1 MVPSKVTREFGL
13 FKLKLY
19 QNRDKVYF
27 GLGMA
32 GLVGGTILLCRG
44 SRKLD
49 GILDA
54 HEEAMK
60 KVKELPE
67 DERKAATKKVW
78 GHTIGRI
85 AKEFGPGVAIW
96 LAGAFG
102 VSGSNYVLSAD
113 KHAALDALAMA
124 NATHN
129 AFYKRVE
136 KEIGAERAAEL
147 RDGVRNL
154 TVTDTTSGEEE
165 SVKTEIEVKKASN
178 PLQSVNTLIYGYGTS
193 RYFDETNLPFNV
205 KNILRARNEFESRI
219 ARNGYIIAGEVK
231 TYLGVPRE
239 NITSSDW
246 TSYKVFDPNKKIGQ
260 QLDWKI
266 EELTKLED
274 LTKVC
279 SGTPRDRAM
288 LYDIRI
294 TFDFDKV
301 MGKDMKLI

>member
-32 GLVGGTILLCRG
+32 GLIGGTILLCRG

-67 DERKAATKKVW
+67 DERKAATKRAW

-136 KEIGAERAAEL
+136 EEVGAERAAEL
-147 RDGVRNL
+147 RDGVSTI
-154 TVTDTTSGEEE
+154 TVVDMPAGEEE
-165 SVKTEIEVKKASN
+165 PIKAEVKRAGDSI
-178 PLQSVNTLIYGYGTS
+178 PSVNTLIYGHNTS
-193 RYFDETNLPFNV
+193 KYFDEINLPFNV
-205 KNILRARNEFESRI
+205 KNILRAKNEFESRI
-219 ARNGYIIAGEVK
+219 ARNGYIVAGEVK

-246 TSYKVFDPNKKIGQ
+246 MSYKVFDDSKKIGQ

-274 LTKVC
+274 LPQVC
-279 SGTPRDRAM
+279 AGTTHERAM

-301 MGKDMKLI
+301 MGKDMKLV

>member
-1 MVPSKVTREFGL
+1 MVPENVTRKFGL
-13 FKLKLY
+13 AKLALY

-27 GLGMA
+27 GLGMV
-32 GLVGGTILLCRG
+32 GLIGGTVLLCRG

-49 GILDA
+49 GILDE
-54 HEEAMK
+54 HEEMMK
-60 KVKELPE
+60 QAKDLSEK
-67 DERKAATKKVW
+67 ERKSATKKAW

-136 KEIGAERAAEL
+136 EEVGEERAAEL
-147 RDGVRNL
+147 RDGVGSF
-154 TVTDTTSGEEE
+154 VITDIPPASEGEMTSSE
-165 SVKTEIEVKKASN
+165 VKTAN
-178 PLQSVNTLIYGYGTS
+178 DPLPSVNTMIYGHDTT
-193 RYFDETNLPFNV
+193 RYFDEVNLSHNV
-205 KNILRARNEFESRI
+205 ANIQRARNEFERRI
-219 ARNGYIIAGEVK
+219 ATTGYIVAGEVK

-239 NITSSDW
+239 NITASDW
-246 TSYKVFDPNKKIGQ
+246 MSYKTFDDSKKIGQ

-274 LTKVC
+274 LPKV
-279 SGTPRDRAM
+279 STGTAHDRAI

-294 TFDFDKV
+294 VFDFDRF
-301 MGKDMKLI
+301 MGTETKLI